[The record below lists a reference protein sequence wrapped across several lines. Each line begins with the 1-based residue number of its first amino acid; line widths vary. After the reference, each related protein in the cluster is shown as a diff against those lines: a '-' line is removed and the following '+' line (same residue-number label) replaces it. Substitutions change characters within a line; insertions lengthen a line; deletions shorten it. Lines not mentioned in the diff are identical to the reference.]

1 MHVPERE
8 AISFIGRH
16 FNRGRRRRGNSGG
29 VQKRKSMYFV
39 IKHVHVTC
47 VVLSACGFLLRGY
60 WMVSDS
66 RWLKSLPA
74 RVMPHIIDSTLLI
87 SAIALAVM
95 IRQYPFAAG
104 WVTAKVIGLIAYV
117 LLGTIALKRGKTKSV
132 RVSAFVAAIAVYA
145 WIVSVAL
152 TKNVGGYFTT
162 GFI

>member
-1 MHVPERE
+1 
-8 AISFIGRH
+8 
-16 FNRGRRRRGNSGG
+16 
-29 VQKRKSMYFV
+29 MYFV

-104 WVTAKVIGLIAYV
+104 WVTAKVIGLIAYI

-132 RVSAFVAAIAVYA
+132 RVSAFVAAIAEH
-145 WIVSVAL
+145 
-152 TKNVGGYFTT
+152 
-162 GFI
+162 